1 MSLKRKKSEDT
12 VCKQYKQRKQTYYF
26 VCIAILK
33 SFNILFLGFSKGADP
48 GMPELTLMK

>member
-1 MSLKRKKSEDT
+1 MGLKRKKAKILCANST
-12 VCKQYKQRKQTYYF
+12 SNANRPIVCM
-26 VCIAILK
+26 AILK